1 MHPYRSWAC
10 VTARDDRSAGP
21 RVQASTVSGVTD
33 HEPRRVLSL
42 AYVSSDEELT
52 IDSLLLLHCSRN
64 QCVMLGNE
72 SIPVC
77 ECVISTRSRSR
88 STRAF
93 VTTYRWPSHLKKT
106 VSTCSCCFYS
116 QQQVRAQTY
125 SRFPLLAG
133 CTCTLNERAFRLSI
147 TRPLG

>member
-93 VTTYRWPSHLKKT
+93 VTTYRWPSHLKKQSVHVDV
-106 VSTCSCCFYS
+106 VSIHSRLKLTRDFLFWHAVHALSMS
-116 QQQVRAQTY
+116 VRLDFP
-125 SRFPLLAG
+125 SRGRSGSL
-133 CTCTLNERAFRLSI
+133 
-147 TRPLG
+147 

>member
-1 MHPYRSWAC
+1 

-77 ECVISTRSRSR
+77 GCVISTRSRSM
-88 STRAF
+88 RAF
-93 VTTYRWPSHLKKT
+93 VTTYRWPSHLKEQSVHVHV
-106 VSTCSCCFYS
+106 VSIHSS
-116 QQQVRAQTY
+116 K
-125 SRFPLLAG
+125 
-133 CTCTLNERAFRLSI
+133 
-147 TRPLG
+147 